1 MSSPAQLVQIM
12 RQFMD
17 VAMHRSMR
25 ERAHFAKATGLSMT
39 QFGILMQLHYRG
51 NCGITDI
58 SERFDITTPAASQ
71 LVDKV
76 AQSGLIERSEDPSDR
91 RVKHITLSP
100 KGKAMIEKGTRERYR
115 WVDELVTHLNA
126 AEREKV
132 AEALGILN
140 RAVKE
145 LDQSQ

>member
-1 MSSPAQLVQIM
+1 MSSPAQLVQIL

-25 ERAHFAKATGLSMT
+25 ERSHFAKATGLSMP

-51 NCGITDI
+51 NCGISDI
-58 SERFDITTPAASQ
+58 SERFDITSPAASQ
-71 LVDKV
+71 MVEKV

-115 WVDELVTHLNA
+115 WVDELVTRLNA

-140 RAVKE
+140 RAAKE
-145 LDQSQ
+145 LDQA